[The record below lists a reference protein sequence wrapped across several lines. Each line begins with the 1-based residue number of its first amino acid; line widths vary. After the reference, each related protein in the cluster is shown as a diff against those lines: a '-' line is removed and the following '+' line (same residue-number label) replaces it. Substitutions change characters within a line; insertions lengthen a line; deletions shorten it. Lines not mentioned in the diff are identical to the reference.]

1 MKMLMTVPFARVGE
15 FDYPEDS
22 GQAVKI
28 HSELLNSVLNRNLTQ
43 TKPQQ
48 TFIRTVISNL

>member
-15 FDYPEDS
+15 FYYPEDS